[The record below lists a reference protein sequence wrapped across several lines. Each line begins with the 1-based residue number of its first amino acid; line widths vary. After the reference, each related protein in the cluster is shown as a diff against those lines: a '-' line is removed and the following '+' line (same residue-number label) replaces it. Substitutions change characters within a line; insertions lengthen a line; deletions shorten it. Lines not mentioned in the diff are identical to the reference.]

1 MFKNVKNNV
10 ELIFIL
16 TSTPRPDFSQTSDK
30 WGSTCDNHHHRLE
43 NNCFEKKKFCQRKN
57 FISGRCNDS
66 KLELEFPTPLQEREK
81 LTSCCKISRITS
93 SSCIA
98 LGDPTLVEPDPN
110 WEKSW
115 ITLFNIPRQFFSIPF
130 IFKVSFVRSYFP
142 TFHEITI
149 IICIKFS

>member
-1 MFKNVKNNV
+1 MLKNNV

-43 NNCFEKKKFCQRKN
+43 NHCFEKKTFCQREQT
-57 FISGRCNDS
+57 ISQRC
-66 KLELEFPTPLQEREK
+66 KYMLVKALIPAPLLEREK
-81 LTSCCKISRITS
+81 VTSCCKISRITS